1 MSSNEEI
8 CGSDIKK
15 SLITLNALRNKFQ
28 LNEELV
34 KEIDERIEKSNEWLK
49 RYELNE
55 RLTQMMN
62 KLNKNQNFLK
72 FFNKFGSIERHL
84 ILKTN
89 SKVRKICNKYKK
101 LNQIKEKVKKR

>member
-55 RLTQMMN
+55 RLTQMKN
-62 KLNKNQNFLK
+62 KLNKIQNFLK
-72 FFNKFGSIERHL
+72 NCNKIGSKDRL
-84 ILKTN
+84 MKNN
-89 SKVRKICNKYKK
+89 SIFRKIIEKYKNLRK
-101 LNQIKEKVKKR
+101 KREKVKKR